1 MVRENL
7 NVNVMFEQKP
17 EGDKARLVSEEKKT
31 SRQKE
36 EYCKG
41 PEVGMCSVN

>member
-17 EGDKARLVSEEKKT
+17 EGDKARLVSEEKRLLDRRKNIAKVL
-31 SRQKE
+31 RWE
-36 EYCKG
+36 CAR
-41 PEVGMCSVN
+41 